1 MSIAEAAVE
10 PRNEYVDFWNT
21 ILVPKFVRWRHII
34 VDGLTLHSAKI
45 FPSLEVHEGDK
56 VVDAGCGFGDT
67 AIQLA
72 RLVGPTGSVL
82 AVDCCDG
89 FLAYGRQDAKA
100 AGISNVTFLEADV
113 QAYPFKPVHDFCFS
127 RFGTQFFESPVA
139 GLRNMRATL
148 KPGGVMTMV
157 VWRGIKDNPW
167 LGLGKETVLK
177 FLPPPG
183 ENALS
188 CGPGPFSMA
197 DTGVVTK
204 QLEIAGYKDIQFE
217 QVDAELFVG
226 NDVDDAVAF
235 QLAIGPAG
243 EVYREAGELAEQRH
257 GEIHRNCHHLAMGE
271 IHHPHDAEDHRQAER
286 CAARVDQPQRQQLDR
301 EQQHRRRE
309 EQYQRPAARHAHDV
323 RFQARDR
330 WPLREPRSP
339 RRQRAPTPLFEEQQH
354 RGQRRERTEDELRS
368 QDDASRDQRSGQRR
382 AGANGEWGEHETPL
396 LAPVFVVERAAQ
408 PRQPARDALAYSLC
422 QTKRS
427 GAGRLTGM
435 QWPPASKAAARG
447 SRSR

>member
-1 MSIAEAAVE
+1 MSNAEAAVE

-21 ILVPKFVRWRHII
+21 VLVPKFVRWRHII

-89 FLAYGRQDAKA
+89 FLAYGREDAKA

-127 RFGTQFFESPVA
+127 RFGTQFFENPVA

-167 LGLGKETVLK
+167 LGHAKDVVLK
-177 FLPPPG
+177 YLPPPG

-197 DTGVVTK
+197 DTAVVTK
-204 QLEIAGYKDIQFE
+204 QLEIAGYTDIAFE

-226 NDVDDAVAF
+226 KDVDDAVAF
-235 QLAIGPAG
+235 QLALGPAG

-257 GEIHRNCHHLAMGE
+257 GEIAAALKVELAK
-271 IHHPHDAEDHRQAER
+271 
-286 CAARVDQPQRQQLDR
+286 
-301 EQQHRRRE
+301 
-309 EQYQRPAARHAHDV
+309 YQRPNGIIMDSSSWKVSARN
-323 RFQARDR
+323 
-330 WPLREPRSP
+330 P
-339 RRQRAPTPLFEEQQH
+339 
-354 RGQRRERTEDELRS
+354 G
-368 QDDASRDQRSGQRR
+368 
-382 AGANGEWGEHETPL
+382 
-396 LAPVFVVERAAQ
+396 
-408 PRQPARDALAYSLC
+408 
-422 QTKRS
+422 
-427 GAGRLTGM
+427 
-435 QWPPASKAAARG
+435 
-447 SRSR
+447 

>member
-1 MSIAEAAVE
+1 MSNVEAAVE

-45 FPSLEVHEGDK
+45 FPSLEVREGDRG
-56 VVDAGCGFGDT
+56 VDAGCGFGDT

-89 FLAYGRQDAKA
+89 FLAYGREDAKA
-100 AGISNVTFLEADV
+100 AGVSNVTFLEADV
-113 QAYPFKPVHDFCFS
+113 QSYPFKPEHDFCFS

-139 GLRNMRATL
+139 GLRNMRKTL
-148 KPGGVMTMV
+148 KPDGVMTMV

-167 LGLGKETVLK
+167 LGHAKDVVLK

-204 QLEIAGYKDIQFE
+204 QLEIAGYKDIEFE

-226 NDVDDAVAF
+226 KDVDDAVAF
-235 QLAIGPAG
+235 QLALGPAG
-243 EVYREAGELAEQRH
+243 EVYREAGELAEKRH
-257 GEIHRNCHHLAMGE
+257 DEIAAALRLELAK
-271 IHHPHDAEDHRQAER
+271 
-286 CAARVDQPQRQQLDR
+286 
-301 EQQHRRRE
+301 
-309 EQYQRPAARHAHDV
+309 YQRPNGIIMDSSSWKVTARN
-323 RFQARDR
+323 
-330 WPLREPRSP
+330 P
-339 RRQRAPTPLFEEQQH
+339 
-354 RGQRRERTEDELRS
+354 G
-368 QDDASRDQRSGQRR
+368 
-382 AGANGEWGEHETPL
+382 
-396 LAPVFVVERAAQ
+396 
-408 PRQPARDALAYSLC
+408 
-422 QTKRS
+422 
-427 GAGRLTGM
+427 
-435 QWPPASKAAARG
+435 
-447 SRSR
+447 

>member
-1 MSIAEAAVE
+1 MSNAEAAVE

-72 RLVGPTGSVL
+72 RLVGPAGSVL

-113 QAYPFKPVHDFCFS
+113 QSYPFKPVHDFCFS
-127 RFGTQFFESPVA
+127 RFGTQFFENPVA

-167 LGLGKETVLK
+167 LGHAKDIVLK
-177 FLPPPG
+177 YLPPPG
-183 ENALS
+183 DNALT

-235 QLAIGPAG
+235 QLALGPAG

-257 GEIHRNCHHLAMGE
+257 GEIAAALKAELAK
-271 IHHPHDAEDHRQAER
+271 
-286 CAARVDQPQRQQLDR
+286 
-301 EQQHRRRE
+301 
-309 EQYQRPAARHAHDV
+309 YQRPNGIIMDSSSWKVSARN
-323 RFQARDR
+323 
-330 WPLREPRSP
+330 P
-339 RRQRAPTPLFEEQQH
+339 
-354 RGQRRERTEDELRS
+354 G
-368 QDDASRDQRSGQRR
+368 
-382 AGANGEWGEHETPL
+382 
-396 LAPVFVVERAAQ
+396 
-408 PRQPARDALAYSLC
+408 
-422 QTKRS
+422 
-427 GAGRLTGM
+427 
-435 QWPPASKAAARG
+435 
-447 SRSR
+447 